1 MASPAQITAN
11 QLNAQHSTGPQT
23 EEGKAA
29 VSANA
34 TKHGLTAA
42 FTVLAH
48 EDQDQF
54 DQIQTVLRNDHQPEN
69 IHQNF
74 LVNQMMKAQWQLA
87 RAERLETVAFELLA
101 MPAPDSGDPDIRIVN
116 AILASG
122 RDALGAFKRYAAQA
136 ERSYYKAYREFAAAK
151 RIQNEAKL
159 VAQMDANLA
168 RRIITAPL
176 PDSPAYGSPYGHNAK
191 SPLQNTPAA
200 VEQRDR
206 QPNPAP
212 AAPAKPTT
220 PTTPAPAAKPSATPA
235 TSAKPSLRSQYPE
248 NLALCL

>member
-11 QLNAQHSTGPQT
+11 QLNAQHSTGPRT

-29 VSANA
+29 IGANA
-34 TKHGLTAA
+34 LQHGLTAA

-54 DQIQTVLRNDHQPEN
+54 DQVHTILRNDHQPEN
-69 IHQNF
+69 MHQDF

-122 RDALGAFKRYAAQA
+122 RDALSMFKRHAAQA
-136 ERSYYKAYREFAAAK
+136 ERSYHKAYREFAAAK
-151 RIQNEAKL
+151 KIQNEAKL

-191 SPLQNTPAA
+191 SPLQNK
-200 VEQRDR
+200 
-206 QPNPAP
+206 PNPAP
-212 AAPAKPTT
+212 AT
-220 PTTPAPAAKPSATPA
+220 PAKPSATPA
-235 TSAKPSLRSQYPE
+235 TSDKPSLRSQYPE